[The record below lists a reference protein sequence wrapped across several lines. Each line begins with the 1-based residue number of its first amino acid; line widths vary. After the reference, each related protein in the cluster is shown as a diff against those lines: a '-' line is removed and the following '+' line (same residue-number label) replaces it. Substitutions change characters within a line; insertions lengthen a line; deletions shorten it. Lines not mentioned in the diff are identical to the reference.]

1 MGPVV
6 VTPESRGD
14 LPRVPGGASEAPPR
28 PRLVVG
34 FCTYNRS
41 ARLPAL
47 VAALRQQACDEP
59 FEIVAVNNNSSDDT
73 VAVLT
78 RLQALQGV
86 RLHWVTE
93 AAQGIVPARNRL
105 LDEARVGEFLL
116 MLDDDELPRP
126 GWVQQGLK
134 ALRDEGLECVG
145 GRVHVCFD
153 PLPRPR
159 WLEPELL
166 GFLAE
171 VDHGDVP
178 RPIVDHA
185 TPVWTANVGYRMSVF
200 ADGLRFDMRYSRVG
214 KDVGGG
220 EDVRMFE
227 ALLAQGR
234 RMGYRPG
241 MEVDH
246 FVEPWRLRRSYFL
259 RLHFSSGL
267 RAGLHGT
274 EVGGRTLLGTP
285 LYMFP
290 QALRQAWRTLALLLT
305 DRSRWLR
312 QGMNFTH
319 ACGRIVGTMRR
330 ARQLRRGA

>member
-1 MGPVV
+1 MDVAVV
-6 VTPESRGD
+6 RDRGAA
-14 LPRVPGGASEAPPR
+14 PTIGAHGVETSLG

-47 VAALRQQACDEP
+47 LAALRHQVCDEP
-59 FEIVAVNNNSSDDT
+59 FEIVVVNNNSSDDT
-73 VAVLT
+73 ATVLAG
-78 RLQALQGV
+78 LQALPGV
-86 RLHWVTE
+86 RLRWVTE
-93 AAQGIVPARNRL
+93 TAQGIVPARNRL
-105 LDEARVGEFLL
+105 LEEARGAEFLL
-116 MLDDDELPRP
+116 MLDDDELPRA

-145 GRVHVCFD
+145 GRVRVCFD
-153 PLPRPR
+153 PVPRPA
-159 WLEPELL
+159 WLGPELL

-171 VDHGDVP
+171 VDHGDAP
-178 RPIVDHA
+178 RAIVSHE

-234 RMGYRPG
+234 RMGYRPE

-246 FVEPWRLRRSYFL
+246 FVEPWRLRRGYFL

-267 RAGLHGT
+267 RAGLHGG
-274 EVGGRTLLGTP
+274 EGGGRTLLGTP
-285 LYMFP
+285 LYMFA
-290 QALRQAWRTLALLLT
+290 QALRQALRTLRLLFT
-305 DRSRWLR
+305 DRRRWLR

-319 ACGRIVGTMRR
+319 AVGRIVGTMRR
-330 ARQLRRGA
+330 VRQQRPGA